1 MKRKIRGV
9 IFDGHNPRRFSG
21 SVDRLEYNYGFL
33 NRDGEGDRIYFNRRQ
48 VEDYAW
54 DSMQWNDR
62 VSFSL
67 GFNFMGATAIDVT
80 TEE

>member
-9 IFDGHNPRRFSG
+9 VFDGHSPKRFAG
-21 SVDRLEYNYGFL
+21 RVDRLEYNYGFL
-33 NRDGEGDRIYFNRRQ
+33 SRDGEGDRIYFNRRQ
-48 VEDYAW
+48 VEDNAW
-54 DSMQWNDR
+54 HSMQWNDR

-80 TEE
+80 FEE